1 MSARLIDE
9 NFERLSALALQV
21 ARSVRRK
28 YHTADVDDLTQVAL
42 MWCVQHP
49 RKLAE
54 FLAAEDTGSRLLVAS
69 MRNACRDYARKQKA
83 SEVGYEPEDET
94 FYSKRMLKG
103 DGTNP
108 GLLHYVWDR
117 KNWERPPFRG
127 ESAGRSAGDPAEGGA
142 WLAIMCDVQAALNV
156 LNKAEYNLLKA
167 HYEDGNT
174 YESLTERYGPL
185 PVSKTTV
192 ATGIDRA
199 VAKMQDFLG
208 GPRPREDGAEDE
220 WEQEPEYVGTRRA
233 ISNAHARAITENQ
246 AGAPQHLPSR

>member
-1 MSARLIDE
+1 VSARLIEE

-28 YHTADVDDLTQVAL
+28 YHTSDTDDLTQVAL

-54 FLAAEDTGSRLLVAS
+54 FLAVEGTGDRLLVAS

-83 SEVGYEPEDET
+83 AEIGYEPEDET

-108 GLLHYVWDR
+108 GLLHYVFER
-117 KNWERPPFRG
+117 KNWEHPPFRG
-127 ESAGRSAGDPAEGGA
+127 ESAGRVAGDPAEGGA
-142 WLAIMCDVQAALNV
+142 WLAIMCDVDLALSS
-156 LNKAEYNLLKA
+156 LEKAEYLLLKKHFA
-167 HYEDGNT
+167 YGET
-174 YESLTERYGPL
+174 YEALGEAFEPA
-185 PVSKTTV
+185 PVAKATV
-192 ATGIDRA
+192 ASYIDKA

-208 GPRPREDGAEDE
+208 GPRPREDGPEDE

-246 AGAPQHLPSR
+246 NGAPQHLPSR